1 LIYKSSNFNHAVVA
15 LFIADFITLYNIF
28 EVLFG
33 INCKV
38 SKASCAFFHF
48 TNFAI
53 KDNFL
58 SDVKAYFKVA
68 ATVLLMI
75 KYIK

>member
-1 LIYKSSNFNHAVVA
+1 LIDKSSIFIHAVIPFA
-15 LFIADFITLYNIF
+15 TADLITLYNILAVF
-28 EVLFG
+28 FG
-33 INCKV
+33 INCKA

-48 TNFAI
+48 TNLAI

-58 SDVKAYFKVA
+58 SEVKAYFKVA

-75 KYIK
+75 K